1 MFVEGQVWLGNPKE
15 NMQEVYDRIGPS
27 IGKSSVR
34 QAEERA
40 KPSGEFTGTIAAP
53 INQRGFGFISPAD
66 GEVDVL
72 FHISDNPN
80 AECMRRGAGVSYDLN
95 RDVRRGR
102 TSAVNVRLV

>member
-1 MFVEGQVWLGNPKE
+1 MFVEGQVWHGSPEE
-15 NMQEVYDRIGPS
+15 NMTEVYDRIGPS
-27 IGKSSVR
+27 LGKSSVR

-40 KPSGEFTGTIAAP
+40 KPIGEFTGKVATP

-80 AECMRRGAGVSYDLN
+80 ADGIRRGANVSYDLN
-95 RDVRRGR
+95 RDVRRGK